1 VKLHQKI
8 SKQCLK
14 ASIHKDNLVNR
25 RVEKDWSR
33 GAGGAGEAG
42 EEFLIFDK

>member
-8 SKQCLK
+8 FKQSLK
-14 ASIHKDNLVNR
+14 ASIHKDNSANR
-25 RVEKDWSR
+25 RVEKERSR
-33 GAGGAGEAG
+33 GAGEAGKAG